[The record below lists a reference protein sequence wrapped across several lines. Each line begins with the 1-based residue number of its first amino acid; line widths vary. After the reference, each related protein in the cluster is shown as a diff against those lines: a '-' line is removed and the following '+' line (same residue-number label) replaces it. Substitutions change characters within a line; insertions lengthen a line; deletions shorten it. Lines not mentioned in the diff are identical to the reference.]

1 MTTTTTT
8 TTTAAPAVVLNADV
22 VTLLDAGNTAGKTA
36 DHKAREAAIIAAKT
50 DCLTI
55 KDKAER
61 LAAIQAAYKEH
72 LTHATVVAS
81 FRAAL
86 AILVTGET
94 VNLAVSEK
102 TEKFSEEGTTLK
114 LGSMEVLAKDEAA
127 EKGKQVV
134 TLTPEQAVAQLQ
146 SNDLKAVG
154 TASRES
160 LGVARAKGAGRKA
173 APVST
178 RAPFMDEFTV
188 AMKDAAL
195 SASMF
200 RLIGTMAKSQPSV
213 IAALTAILVAEGYTV
228 RRAEKKAA

>member
-1 MTTTTTT
+1 MTTSAKNTPV
-8 TTTAAPAVVLNADV
+8 APVVLNADV
-22 VTLLDAGNTAGKTA
+22 VTLLDAANESGKTA
-36 DHKAREAAIIAAKT
+36 DKKAREAALTAART

-61 LAAIQAAYKEH
+61 LAAIQLAYKEH
-72 LTHATVVAS
+72 LTHPTVVAS

-86 AILVTGET
+86 AILVTGEQ
-94 VNLAVSEK
+94 VNLAVGEETKIYSEA
-102 TEKFSEEGTTLK
+102 GTSLRLK
-114 LGSMEVLAKDEAA
+114 SMEVLAKDEAA

-134 TLTPEQAVAQLQ
+134 SLTPEQAVAQLQ

-160 LGVARAKGAGRKA
+160 LGVARAKGAGRKS
-173 APVST
+173 APVTT

-200 RLIGTMAKSQPSV
+200 RLIGTMAKRQPS
-213 IAALTAILVAEGYTV
+213 ILGALKGILEAEGYTV